1 MCAVKTVLL
10 CLPGASGTAEC
21 FYRIMDGLCPKGY
34 RVVAAQHPPYYTIN
48 EFVIGM
54 DAFLDSLE
62 VHRAT
67 PRRDSSALPAARCLP
82 CVLLQAPSVHI
93 LGASLG
99 GLLAQQYAIAR
110 PSRVSSIMLC
120 NSFYSTTSFIPTA
133 GSMVTSMYAVAPYFV
148 LKNMLLSSFNND
160 AAAIAASVRRA
171 RCTAPAPAHI
181 RTFAHSHK
189 SCMGTHAR
197 RVRARYHADS

>member
-1 MCAVKTVLL
+1 VLL

-48 EFVIGM
+48 EFVLGM

-62 VHRAT
+62 VYLQESRGGVEGPARLSRA
-67 PRRDSSALPAARCLP
+67 LAAAP
-82 CVLLQAPSVHI
+82 VSQYGFLQAPSVHI

-171 RCTAPAPAHI
+171 RCTAHLGRLRPH
-181 RTFAHSHK
+181 TFAH
-189 SCMGTHAR
+189 THIVLDRLMRTQSECETAC
-197 RVRARYHADS
+197 